1 MNHARLRGR
10 NFLIPIFLIL
20 GFSLQAAG
28 QAKQG
33 NLFKTVVDHKDDI
46 QWRTYNAPKLPE
58 DVCNLLSVCT
68 GEKAEPKVF
77 TLAPTTINGH
87 KAGRGLF
94 LTQAKDP
101 QHPAIVLE
109 HQTSMDAYFFLVSPD
124 GKLAKTVY
132 LESGKPF
139 LLIANELAQP
149 VFQRDQKDWLDW
161 AEKLGPTKH

>member
-1 MNHARLRGR
+1 MNNAGLCGR
-10 NFLIPIFLIL
+10 NFLISIFLVF

-28 QAKQG
+28 QAKPG
-33 NLFKTVVDHKDDI
+33 NLFKIVVDRKNDI
-46 QWRTYNAPKLPE
+46 QWRTYNAPKLPD

-77 TLAPTTINGH
+77 TLAPATIDGH
-87 KAGRGLF
+87 RTGRGLF

-101 QHPAIVLE
+101 QHPAVVLE
-109 HQTSMDAYFFLVSPD
+109 HQTSQEAYFFLLSPD

-132 LESGKPF
+132 LEPGKPY

-149 VFQRDQKDWLDW
+149 VFQRDQKDWLEW
-161 AEKLGPTKH
+161 AEKLGPAKH